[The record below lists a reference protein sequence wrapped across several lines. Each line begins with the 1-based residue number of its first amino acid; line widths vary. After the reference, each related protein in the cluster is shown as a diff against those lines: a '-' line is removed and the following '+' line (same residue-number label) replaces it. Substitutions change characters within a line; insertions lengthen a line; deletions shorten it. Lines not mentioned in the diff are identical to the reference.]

1 MRQPTSLALP
11 AKGARMPAPVIEL
24 GPAEI
29 AAITEAV
36 DALMPWL
43 EHARFRILAS
53 GNLEMDDP
61 DAAEAVRVL
70 REAVEEFLPVE
81 TRDLLGERS
90 GLGWNIFFGHVLAWW
105 LPMRRQIGFLRALV
119 NRAEVLRVPL
129 KLLWNRGRKIR
140 VQRRRPGNEAL
151 LYGGGAGLV
160 FGLLSTRLWP
170 YDPVLALLALGGG
183 VVLGRIAQRVLW
195 NRWCG
200 DRLCQAPLGNRKTC
214 AFCGAEAESPGGR

>member
-81 TRDLLGERS
+81 TRDLLAR
-90 GLGWNIFFGHVLAWW
+90 
-105 LPMRRQIGFLRALV
+105 LRGA
-119 NRAEVLRVPL
+119 
-129 KLLWNRGRKIR
+129 
-140 VQRRRPGNEAL
+140 PGV
-151 LYGGGAGLV
+151 GAV
-160 FGLLSTRLWP
+160 SP
-170 YDPVLALLALGGG
+170 EP
-183 VVLGRIAQRVLW
+183 
-195 NRWCG
+195 
-200 DRLCQAPLGNRKTC
+200 
-214 AFCGAEAESPGGR
+214 GAKPWI

>member
-151 LYGGGAGLV
+151 LYASNRVESIHRLV
-160 FGLLSTRLWP
+160 HM
-170 YDPVLALLALGGG
+170 
-183 VVLGRIAQRVLW
+183 
-195 NRWCG
+195 
-200 DRLCQAPLGNRKTC
+200 
-214 AFCGAEAESPGGR
+214 